1 MSLEGFMLLDF
12 RVKNFRSLR
21 DEQTLSLVA
30 AKDKSLQELN
40 TMPSGIKAAPTLLRS
55 VAIYGPNAG
64 GKSNL
69 IKALQYM
76 RAVVAESASVMQPGQ
91 TFNVQPFRL
100 DALSVA
106 QPTEF
111 DISFVLDGVRHQYGF
126 ELTAQRVT
134 REYLLVYK
142 AFKPQ
147 QWFERHYDAASGKDV
162 YDFGVGLKGPK
173 SVWEGATRPNA
184 LFLSMAVQL
193 NSEQLQ
199 PVFAW
204 FVNQLA
210 IFNEITPLGQH
221 FSVDM
226 LRKPEGKRAICDFL
240 TSADISISDIEV
252 VTRKVSGQA
261 VHFDM
266 AAGKTEVRNEE
277 QEVNELLFH
286 HVTEQGKAVF
296 SLGDES
302 MGTRNLLFLT
312 GPVLDI
318 LNKGMVL
325 VVDELDSSL
334 HPLLVRRLVELFQ
347 NPVVN
352 QKGAQLIFTT
362 HDTSL
367 LDPDLFRRDQIWFV
381 EKDRDQAS
389 KLYPLSDFSP
399 RKNEAL
405 ERGYLVGRFGALPFL
420 GDWGM
425 RSTATVKPAEIT
437 L

>member
-1 MSLEGFMLLDF
+1 MLLDF

-30 AKDKSLQELN
+30 AKDKSLQVLN

-55 VAIYGPNAG
+55 VAIYGANAG

-76 RAVVAESASVMQPGQ
+76 RAVVAESASVMQPDQ
-91 TFNVQPFRL
+91 TFNIQPFRL

-111 DISFVLDGVRHQYGF
+111 DVSFVLDGVRHQYGF

-147 QWFERHYDAASGKDV
+147 QWFERNYDAASGKDV

-193 NSEQLQ
+193 NSEQLK

-204 FVNQLA
+204 FVNKLA

-286 HVTEQGKAVF
+286 HVTDQGKAVF

-318 LNKGMVL
+318 LDNGMAL

-347 NPVVN
+347 NPAVN
-352 QKGAQLIFTT
+352 KKGAQLIFTT

-381 EKDRDQAS
+381 EKDPDQAS

-405 ERGYLVGRFGALPFL
+405 ERGYLMGRYGALPFL
-420 GDWGM
+420 GDWG
-425 RSTATVKPAEIT
+425 V
-437 L
+437 

>member
-1 MSLEGFMLLDF
+1 MLLDF

-147 QWFERHYDAASGKDV
+147 QWFERHYDPASGKDV

-204 FVNQLA
+204 FLNQLA

-347 NPVVN
+347 NPAVN
-352 QKGAQLIFTT
+352 KKGAQLIFTT

-367 LDPDLFRRDQIWFV
+367 LDPELFRRDQIWFV

-405 ERGYLVGRFGALPFL
+405 ERGYLMGRYGALPFL
-420 GDWGM
+420 GDWGG
-425 RSTATVKPAEIT
+425 
-437 L
+437 

>member
-1 MSLEGFMLLDF
+1 MLIEF

-30 AKDKSLQELN
+30 DKDKSLQESN

-55 VAIYGPNAG
+55 MAIFGPNAG

-69 IKALQYM
+69 IKALQFM

-91 TFNVQPFRL
+91 AFHTQSFRFE
-100 DALSVA
+100 ATSVA

-111 DISFVLDGVRHQYGF
+111 DVSFVLDGIRYQFGF
-126 ELTAQRVT
+126 ALTAQRIT

-147 QWFERHYDAASGKDV
+147 LWFERYFDEESGKDL
-162 YDFGVGLKGPK
+162 YDFGTGLKGPK

-204 FVNQLA
+204 FVKQLA

-221 FSVDM
+221 FSIEM

-252 VTRKVSGQA
+252 VTLKVSGQA

-266 AAGKTEVRNEE
+266 AAEKTEVRNEE
-277 QEVNELLFH
+277 QEVHELLFH
-286 HVTEQGKAVF
+286 HVTDHGEAVF

-312 GPVLDI
+312 GPVLEI
-318 LNKGMVL
+318 LDKGMVL
-325 VVDELDSSL
+325 VVDELGSSL

-347 NPVVN
+347 NSRFN
-352 QKGAQLIFTT
+352 KKGAQLIFTS

-367 LDPDLFRRDQIWFV
+367 LDQDLFRRDQIWFV

-405 ERGYLVGRFGALPFL
+405 ERGYLMGRYGALPFL
-420 GDWGM
+420 GDWSG
-425 RSTATVKPAEIT
+425 
-437 L
+437 

>member
-1 MSLEGFMLLDF
+1 MLLDF

-30 AKDKSLQELN
+30 AKDRSLQELN

-100 DALSVA
+100 NALSVA

-204 FVNQLA
+204 FLNQLA

-367 LDPDLFRRDQIWFV
+367 LGPDLFRRDQIWFV
-381 EKDRDQAS
+381 EKARDQAS

-405 ERGYLVGRFGALPFL
+405 ERGYLVGRYGALPFL
-420 GDWGM
+420 GDWG
-425 RSTATVKPAEIT
+425 V
-437 L
+437 

>member
-1 MSLEGFMLLDF
+1 MLLDF

-147 QWFERHYDAASGKDV
+147 QWFERHYDAASGMDV

-204 FVNQLA
+204 FLNQLA

-226 LRKPEGKRAICDFL
+226 LRKPKGKRAICDYL

-277 QEVNELLFH
+277 QEVNELFFH
-286 HVTEQGKAVF
+286 HVTDQGKAVF

-318 LNKGMVL
+318 LDKGMVL

-405 ERGYLVGRFGALPFL
+405 ERGYLMGRYGALPFL
-420 GDWGM
+420 GDWG
-425 RSTATVKPAEIT
+425 V
-437 L
+437 

>member
-1 MSLEGFMLLDF
+1 MLIEF

-30 AKDKSLQELN
+30 DKDKSLQESN

-55 VAIYGPNAG
+55 MAIFGPNAG

-69 IKALQYM
+69 IKALQFM

-91 TFNVQPFRL
+91 AFHTQSFRFETT
-100 DALSVA
+100 SVA

-111 DISFVLDGVRHQYGF
+111 DVSFVLDGIRYQFGF
-126 ELTAQRVT
+126 ALTAQRIT

-147 QWFERHYDAASGKDV
+147 LWFERYFDEESGKDL
-162 YDFGVGLKGPK
+162 YDFGTGLKGPK

-204 FVNQLA
+204 FVKQLA

-221 FSVDM
+221 FSIEM

-266 AAGKTEVRNEE
+266 AAEKTEVRNEE
-277 QEVNELLFH
+277 QEVHELLFH
-286 HVTEQGKAVF
+286 HVTDHGEAVF

-312 GPVLDI
+312 GPVLEI
-318 LNKGMVL
+318 LDKGMVL
-325 VVDELDSSL
+325 VVDELGSSL

-347 NPVVN
+347 NSRFN
-352 QKGAQLIFTT
+352 KKGAQLIFTS

-367 LDPDLFRRDQIWFV
+367 LDQDLFRRDQIWFV

-405 ERGYLVGRFGALPFL
+405 ERGYLMGRYGALPFL
-420 GDWGM
+420 GDWSG
-425 RSTATVKPAEIT
+425 
-437 L
+437 

>member
-1 MSLEGFMLLDF
+1 MLIDF
-12 RVKNFRSLR
+12 RVRNFRSLR
-21 DEQTLSLVA
+21 DEQILSLVA
-30 AKDKSLQELN
+30 AKDKMLHELN
-40 TMPSGIKAAPTLLRS
+40 TMQSGVKAAPTLLRS
-55 VAIYGPNAG
+55 AAIYGPNAG

-76 RAVVAESASVMQPGQ
+76 RAVVVESASVMQPGQ
-91 TFNVQPFRL
+91 TFNVQPFRFDEKL
-100 DALSVA
+100 VL

-111 DISFVLDGVRHQYGF
+111 EITFILDGVRHQYGF
-126 ELTAQRVT
+126 ELTAKRIT

-147 QWFERHYDAASGKDV
+147 QWFERHYDESSDKDI
-162 YDFGVGLKGPK
+162 YEFGSGLKGAK
-173 SVWEGATRPNA
+173 TVWEGATRPNS

-193 NSEQLQ
+193 NSEQLR
-199 PVFAW
+199 PVFDW
-204 FVNQLA
+204 FVKQLA
-210 IFNEITPLGQH
+210 IFNEVTPLGQQ

-226 LRKPEGKRAICDFL
+226 LRKPEGKKAICDFL
-240 TSADISISDIEV
+240 AAADISISDIEV
-252 VTRKVSGQA
+252 VTRKVAAQA

-277 QEVNELLFH
+277 QEVSELLFH

-296 SLGDES
+296 GLGDES

-318 LNKGMVL
+318 LEKGMTL

-347 NPVVN
+347 TPTIN
-352 QKGAQLIFTT
+352 KLGAQLIFTT

-367 LDPDLFRRDQIWFV
+367 LDPELFRRDQIWFV
-381 EKDRDQAS
+381 EKDVEQAS
-389 KLYPLSDFSP
+389 RLYPLSDFSP
-399 RKNEAL
+399 RKKEAL
-405 ERGYLVGRFGALPFL
+405 EHGYLMGRYGALPFL
-420 GDWGM
+420 TDWGG
-425 RSTATVKPAEIT
+425 
-437 L
+437 

>member
-1 MSLEGFMLLDF
+1 MLIEF

-30 AKDKSLQELN
+30 DKDKSLQESN

-55 VAIYGPNAG
+55 MAIFGPNAG

-69 IKALQYM
+69 IKALQFM

-91 TFNVQPFRL
+91 AFHTQSFRFE
-100 DALSVA
+100 ATSVA

-111 DISFVLDGVRHQYGF
+111 DVSFVLDGIRYQFGF
-126 ELTAQRVT
+126 ALTAQRIT

-147 QWFERHYDAASGKDV
+147 LWFERYFDEESGKDL
-162 YDFGVGLKGPK
+162 YDFGTGLKGPK
-173 SVWEGATRPNA
+173 SVWEGVTRPNA

-204 FVNQLA
+204 FVKQLA

-221 FSVDM
+221 FSIEM

-266 AAGKTEVRNEE
+266 AAEKTEVRNEE
-277 QEVNELLFH
+277 QEVHELLFH
-286 HVTEQGKAVF
+286 HVTDHGEAVF

-312 GPVLDI
+312 GPVLEI
-318 LNKGMVL
+318 LDKGMVL
-325 VVDELDSSL
+325 VVDELGSSL

-347 NPVVN
+347 NSRFN
-352 QKGAQLIFTT
+352 KKGAQLIFTS

-367 LDPDLFRRDQIWFV
+367 LDQDLFRRDQIWFV
-381 EKDRDQAS
+381 EKDRDQAVPVIRLQS
-389 KLYPLSDFSP
+389 
-399 RKNEAL
+399 A
-405 ERGYLVGRFGALPFL
+405 
-420 GDWGM
+420 
-425 RSTATVKPAEIT
+425 
-437 L
+437 

>member
-1 MSLEGFMLLDF
+1 MLIEF

-30 AKDKSLQELN
+30 DKDKSLQESN

-55 VAIYGPNAG
+55 MAIFGPNAG

-69 IKALQYM
+69 IKALQFM

-91 TFNVQPFRL
+91 TFHTQSFRFEGT
-100 DALSVA
+100 SVA

-111 DISFVLDGVRHQYGF
+111 DVSFVLDGIRYQFGF
-126 ELTAQRVT
+126 ALTAQRIT

-147 QWFERHYDAASGKDV
+147 LWFERYFDEESGKDL
-162 YDFGVGLKGPK
+162 YDFGTGLKGPK

-221 FSVDM
+221 FSIEM

-261 VHFDM
+261 VHFDV
-266 AAGKTEVRNEE
+266 AAEKTEVRNEE
-277 QEVNELLFH
+277 QEVHELLFH
-286 HVTEQGKAVF
+286 HVTDHGEAVF

-312 GPVLDI
+312 GPVLEI
-318 LNKGMVL
+318 LDKGMVL
-325 VVDELDSSL
+325 VVDELGSSL

-347 NPVVN
+347 NSRFN
-352 QKGAQLIFTT
+352 KKGAQLIFTS

-367 LDPDLFRRDQIWFV
+367 LDQDLFRRDQIWFV

-405 ERGYLVGRFGALPFL
+405 ERGYLMGRYGALPFL
-420 GDWGM
+420 GDWSG
-425 RSTATVKPAEIT
+425 
-437 L
+437 

>member
-1 MSLEGFMLLDF
+1 MLLDF

-76 RAVVAESASVMQPGQ
+76 RAVVAESASLMQPSQ
-91 TFNVQPFRL
+91 TFHVQPFRFEA
-100 DALSVA
+100 ALVTR
-106 QPTEF
+106 PTEF
-111 DISFVLDGVRHQYGF
+111 DVSFVLDGVRHQYGF
-126 ELTAQRVT
+126 ELTAQRIT

-204 FVNQLA
+204 FLNQLA

-221 FSVDM
+221 FSVEM

-252 VTRKVSGQA
+252 VTRKVPGQA

-286 HVTEQGKAVF
+286 HVTDQGKAVL

-318 LNKGMVL
+318 LDKGMVL

-352 QKGAQLIFTT
+352 KKGAQLIFTT

-405 ERGYLVGRFGALPFL
+405 ERGYLMGRYGALPFL
-420 GDWGM
+420 GDWG
-425 RSTATVKPAEIT
+425 V
-437 L
+437 

>member
-1 MSLEGFMLLDF
+1 MLIEF

-30 AKDKSLQELN
+30 DKDKSLQESN

-55 VAIYGPNAG
+55 MAIFGPNAG

-69 IKALQYM
+69 IKALQFM

-91 TFNVQPFRL
+91 AFHTQSFRFE
-100 DALSVA
+100 ATSVA

-111 DISFVLDGVRHQYGF
+111 DVSFVLDGIRYQFGF
-126 ELTAQRVT
+126 ALTAQRIT

-147 QWFERHYDAASGKDV
+147 LWFERYFDEESGKDL
-162 YDFGVGLKGPK
+162 YDFGTGLKGPK

-204 FVNQLA
+204 FVKQLA

-221 FSVDM
+221 FSIEM

-266 AAGKTEVRNEE
+266 AAEKTEVRNEE
-277 QEVNELLFH
+277 QEVHELLFH
-286 HVTEQGKAVF
+286 HVTDHGEAVF

-312 GPVLDI
+312 GPVLEI
-318 LNKGMVL
+318 LDKGMVL
-325 VVDELDSSL
+325 VVDELGSSL

-347 NPVVN
+347 NSRFN
-352 QKGAQLIFTT
+352 KKGAQLIFTS

-367 LDPDLFRRDQIWFV
+367 LDQDLFRRDQIWFV

-405 ERGYLVGRFGALPFL
+405 ERGYLMGRYGALPFL
-420 GDWGM
+420 GDWSG
-425 RSTATVKPAEIT
+425 
-437 L
+437 

>member
-1 MSLEGFMLLDF
+1 MLLDF

-21 DEQTLSLVA
+21 DAQTLSLVA
-30 AKDKSLQELN
+30 AKDKSLQAHN

-55 VAIYGPNAG
+55 AVIYGPNAG

-76 RAVVAESASVMQPGQ
+76 RGVVAESASVMQPSQ
-91 TFNVQPFRL
+91 TFNVQPFRFE
-100 DALSVA
+100 AASTA

-111 DISFVLDGVRHQYGF
+111 DVSFVLDGVRHEYGF
-126 ELTAQRVT
+126 ALTAQRIT

-162 YDFGVGLKGPK
+162 YDFGAGLKGPK

-210 IFNEITPLGQH
+210 IFNEITPLGPH
-221 FSVDM
+221 FSVEM

-252 VTRKVSGQA
+252 VTRKVPGQA
-261 VHFDM
+261 LHFDM
-266 AAGKTEVRNEE
+266 GAGKTEVRNEE

-286 HVTEQGKAVF
+286 HVTDQGKAVF

-318 LNKGMVL
+318 LHKGMVL

-334 HPLLVRRLVELFQ
+334 HPLLVRRLVEFFQ
-347 NPVVN
+347 NPSVN

-367 LDPDLFRRDQIWFV
+367 LDSELFRRDQIWFV

-389 KLYPLSDFSP
+389 KLFPLSDFSP
-399 RKNEAL
+399 RKHEAL
-405 ERGYLVGRFGALPFL
+405 ERGYLIGRYGALPFF
-420 GDWGM
+420 GD
-425 RSTATVKPAEIT
+425 
-437 L
+437 

>member
-1 MSLEGFMLLDF
+1 MLIEF

-30 AKDKSLQELN
+30 DKDKSLQESN

-55 VAIYGPNAG
+55 MAIFGPNAG

-69 IKALQYM
+69 IKALQFM

-91 TFNVQPFRL
+91 TFHTQSFRFE
-100 DALSVA
+100 ATSVA

-111 DISFVLDGVRHQYGF
+111 DVSFVLDGIRYQFGF
-126 ELTAQRVT
+126 ALTAQRIT

-147 QWFERHYDAASGKDV
+147 LWFERYFDEESGKDL
-162 YDFGVGLKGPK
+162 YDFGTGLKGPK

-204 FVNQLA
+204 FVKQLA

-221 FSVDM
+221 FSIEM

-261 VHFDM
+261 VHFDV
-266 AAGKTEVRNEE
+266 AAEKTEVRNEE
-277 QEVNELLFH
+277 QEVHELLFH
-286 HVTEQGKAVF
+286 HVTDHGEAVF

-312 GPVLDI
+312 GPVLEI
-318 LNKGMVL
+318 LDKGMVL
-325 VVDELDSSL
+325 VVDELGSSL

-347 NPVVN
+347 NSRFN
-352 QKGAQLIFTT
+352 KKGAQLIFTS

-367 LDPDLFRRDQIWFV
+367 LDQDLFRRDQIWFV

-405 ERGYLVGRFGALPFL
+405 ERGYLMGRYGALPFL
-420 GDWGM
+420 GDWSG
-425 RSTATVKPAEIT
+425 
-437 L
+437 

>member
-1 MSLEGFMLLDF
+1 MLIEF

-30 AKDKSLQELN
+30 DKDKSLQESN

-55 VAIYGPNAG
+55 MAIFGPNAG

-69 IKALQYM
+69 IKALQFM

-91 TFNVQPFRL
+91 AFHTQSFRFE
-100 DALSVA
+100 ATSVA

-111 DISFVLDGVRHQYGF
+111 DVSFVLDGIRYQFGF
-126 ELTAQRVT
+126 ALTAQRIT

-147 QWFERHYDAASGKDV
+147 LWFERYFDEESGKDL
-162 YDFGVGLKGPK
+162 YDFGTGLKGPK

-204 FVNQLA
+204 FVKQLA

-221 FSVDM
+221 FSIEM

-266 AAGKTEVRNEE
+266 AAEKTEVRNEE
-277 QEVNELLFH
+277 QEVHELLFH
-286 HVTEQGKAVF
+286 HVTDHGEAVF

-312 GPVLDI
+312 GPVLEI
-318 LNKGMVL
+318 LDKGMVL
-325 VVDELDSSL
+325 VVDELGSSL
-334 HPLLVRRLVELFQ
+334 HQLLVRRLVELFQ
-347 NPVVN
+347 NSRFN
-352 QKGAQLIFTT
+352 KKGAQLIFTS

-367 LDPDLFRRDQIWFV
+367 LDQDLFRRDQIWFV

-405 ERGYLVGRFGALPFL
+405 KRGYLMGRYGALPFL
-420 GDWGM
+420 GDWSG
-425 RSTATVKPAEIT
+425 
-437 L
+437 

>member
-1 MSLEGFMLLDF
+1 MLLDF

-21 DEQTLSLVA
+21 DEQLLSLVA

-55 VAIYGPNAG
+55 AAIYGPNAG

-91 TFNVQPFRL
+91 AFNVQPFRFE
-100 DALSVA
+100 AASA
-106 QPTEF
+106 SQATEF
-111 DISFVLDGVRHQYGF
+111 DVSFILDGVRYQYGF
-126 ELTAQRVT
+126 ELTAQLII

-147 QWFERHYDAASGKDV
+147 QWFVRHYDETSGNDV
-162 YDFGVGLKGPK
+162 YDFGAGLKGPK

-204 FVNQLA
+204 FVNQLT
-210 IFNEITPLGQH
+210 IFNEITPLGQQ
-221 FSVDM
+221 FSVEM

-240 TSADISISDIEV
+240 TAADISISDIEV

-261 VHFDM
+261 LHVDM

-277 QEVNELLFH
+277 QEVSELLFH
-286 HVTEQGKAVF
+286 HVTDQGKAIF

-318 LNKGMVL
+318 LDKGMVL

-347 NPVVN
+347 NPVLN
-352 QKGAQLIFTT
+352 KKGAQLIFTT

-367 LDPDLFRRDQIWFV
+367 MDPDLFRRDQIWFV
-381 EKDRDQAS
+381 EKDQDQAS
-389 KLYPLSDFSP
+389 RLYPLSDFSP

-405 ERGYLVGRFGALPFL
+405 ERGYLMGRYGALPL
-420 GDWGM
+420 LSDWGG
-425 RSTATVKPAEIT
+425 
-437 L
+437 